1 LPVSLARPE
10 LSFGLLALPFLS
22 FLILFFFGKK
32 LPRQGDWLGIG
43 TTAGSFLLALFILA
57 QVWNGPPQALNWD
70 WFTLGIGAN
79 KISFSV
85 GIYLDALAG
94 LMLALVTFISLLVQV
109 FSVAYMHHEPGYA
122 RYYAYLSLF
131 TGAMLGL
138 IFSSNLLVLFIFW
151 ELVGFASYLLIGFWF
166 EKSVASQAATKAFL
180 INRLGD
186 VGLLLGLFG
195 LYSLFKTFNLTELN
209 QAFSGQNPTDSA
221 FLTLVGLG
229 LFCGC
234 IGKSAQFPLQI
245 WLPDAMQ
252 GPTPVSAL
260 IHAATMVAAG
270 VYLLARCFAFFTPD
284 ALLVIAIIG
293 TITAVLGGLAAL
305 FQNDIKRILAF
316 STISQLGFM
325 VLGMGTGNPEA
336 SLFHLF
342 THAFFKAALFLI
354 SGLIIH
360 AMHHALAELP
370 DHEETDRQ
378 DIRNMGGLRKVLPVT
393 FWAYLLAFGGLAG
406 LPFFSGFLSKDAIL
420 SGAWAW
426 AEAKGGGL
434 YFAIPDLGF
443 AAVLLTG
450 FYMARQLFY
459 VFFGEFRL
467 NFSPEAL
474 RENKFRETSFFLL
487 IPVILLSL
495 LSLAFFFAPNP
506 FNAESGWLYGQ
517 GKLFR
522 HLANPPAGNHTIY
535 LLTAIFSTVMALAGI
550 GLAWWQYKKQTLVPA
565 ANAVYAEPQN
575 QLARFTFRQFY
586 LNEVYTFLFL
596 KPALFLSKTVAVS
609 DQKVL
614 DKALHF
620 FSKSMVVFSKM
631 IGWFDRVLVDGLV
644 DLIATI
650 SAATGSLGRKLQGG
664 EVQQYYLY
672 SILGLGALLLY
683 VLVF

>member
-1 LPVSLARPE
+1 MFSGAE
-10 LSFGLLALPFLS
+10 LSLGLLAIPFSS
-22 FLILFFFGKK
+22 FTLLFFLGRK
-32 LPRQGDWLGIG
+32 LPRYGDWLGIG
-43 TTAGSFLLALFILA
+43 STAICFLLSLSVLF
-57 QVWNGPPQALNWD
+57 QVWNGAPQTVDWNWFSLNAGGQEIN
-70 WFTLGIGAN
+70 FTAG
-79 KISFSV
+79 F
-85 GIYLDALAG
+85 YLDPLAG
-94 LMLALVTFISLLVQV
+94 LMLSLVTFISLLVQI
-109 FSVAYMHHEPGYA
+109 FSISYMHHEPGYS
-122 RYYAYLSLF
+122 RYFAYLSLF

-138 IFSSNLLVLFIFW
+138 VLSSNLLVLFIFW

-166 EKSVASQAATKAFL
+166 EKHAASQAATKAFL

-195 LYSLFKTFNLTELN
+195 LYSLFQTFNLQELN
-209 QAFSGQNPTDSA
+209 HTFLTQNHTNSI

-234 IGKSAQFPLQI
+234 VGKSAQFPLQI

-270 VYLLARCFAFFTPD
+270 VYLLARCFAFFTSE

-360 AMHHALAELP
+360 AMHHALAQIP
-370 DHEETDRQ
+370 DMEEVDRQ

-393 FWAYLLAFGGLAG
+393 FWAYLLAFGGIAG

-420 SGAWAW
+420 SGAWNW
-426 AEAKGGGL
+426 AEMQGGGL
-434 YFAIPDLGF
+434 FYLIPALAF

-459 VFFGEFRL
+459 VFLGNFRL
-467 NFSPEAL
+467 DFKPENL
-474 RENKFRETSFFLL
+474 RDKPNREASFLLL
-487 IPVILLSL
+487 IPVVLLAL
-495 LSLAFFFAPNP
+495 FSLAFFFSLNP

-517 GKLFR
+517 GKLVATSEIQ
-522 HLANPPAGNHTIY
+522 HTENHTIH
-535 LLTAIFSTVMALAGI
+535 LLTGIISTVLAMAGI
-550 GLAWWQYKKQTLVPA
+550 GLAWWQYKRQPLVPA
-565 ANAVYAEPQN
+565 ANALSSEPQIW
-575 QLARFTFRQFY
+575 LARLTFRQLY
-586 LNEVYTFLFL
+586 LNEIISFLFL
-596 KPALFLSKTVAVS
+596 KPAIVLSKTVAKT
-609 DQKVL
+609 DKKLL
-614 DKALHF
+614 DGALHF
-620 FSKSMVVFSKM
+620 LGKGTVVSAKL
-631 IGWFDRVLVDGLV
+631 IGWFDGFFVDGLV
-644 DLIATI
+644 NLVALISTWL
-650 SAATGSLGRKLQGG
+650 GSFGRKLQGG
-664 EVQQYYLY
+664 ELQNYYLY
-672 SILGLGALLLY
+672 SILGLGLVLLY

>member
-1 LPVSLARPE
+1 VFSSFE
-10 LSFGLLALPFLS
+10 LSLGLLAIS
-22 FLILFFFGKK
+22 FCSFILLFFIGKK
-32 LPRQGDWLGIG
+32 LPRHGDWLGIG
-43 TTAGSFLLALFILA
+43 STAICFLLSLGILFQVWDGAPQTFNWNWFSLGKVSFTAGF
-57 QVWNGPPQALNWD
+57 
-70 WFTLGIGAN
+70 
-79 KISFSV
+79 
-85 GIYLDALAG
+85 YLDPLAG
-94 LMLALVTFISLLVQV
+94 LMLTLVTFISLLVQI
-109 FSVAYMHHEPGYA
+109 FSVSYMHHEPGYS
-122 RYYAYLSLF
+122 RYFAYLSLF

-138 IFSSNLLVLFIFW
+138 VLSSNLLVLFIFW

-166 EKSVASQAATKAFL
+166 EKHAASQAATKAFL
-180 INRLGD
+180 INRIGD

-195 LYSLFKTFNLTELN
+195 LYSLFQTFNLPELN
-209 QAFSGQNPTDSA
+209 HSFVAQNPINSY

-284 ALLVIAIIG
+284 ALLLITIIG

-360 AMHHALAELP
+360 AMHHALAQIP
-370 DHEETDRQ
+370 DMEEVDRQ

-393 FWAYLLAFGGLAG
+393 FWAYLLAFGGIAG

-420 SGAWAW
+420 SGTWNW
-426 AEAKGGGL
+426 AEMNGGGL
-434 YFAIPDLGF
+434 FYLIPALAF
-443 AAVLLTG
+443 TAVLLTG

-459 VFFGEFRL
+459 VFFGNFRL
-467 NFSPEAL
+467 DLEPENL
-474 RENKFRETSFFLL
+474 RERPNREASYLLL
-487 IPVILLSL
+487 IPIVLLALLSV
-495 LSLAFFFAPNP
+495 AFFFSLNP

-517 GKLFR
+517 GKLFASTTD
-522 HLANPPAGNHTIY
+522 HHVQNHSIH
-535 LLTAIFSTVMALAGI
+535 LLTGIFSTMLALSGI
-550 GLAWWQYKKQTLVPA
+550 GLAWWQYKKQLIVPA
-565 ANAVYAEPQN
+565 ANSLSDGSQN
-575 QLARFTFRQFY
+575 WFARLTFKQFY
-586 LNEVYTFLFL
+586 LNEVLGLLFL
-596 KPALFLSKTVAVS
+596 KPLFSLSKMVAKT
-609 DQKVL
+609 DKKVIDGL
-614 DKALHF
+614 LHF
-620 FSKSMVVFSKM
+620 VGKGTVVSAKI
-631 IGWFDRVLVDGLV
+631 IGWFDNIFIDGLV
-644 DLIATI
+644 KSIAGI
-650 SAATGSLGRKLQGG
+650 SNKLGALGRKLQGG
-664 EVQQYYLY
+664 ELQNYYLY
-672 SILGLGALLLY
+672 SILGLGLVLLY